1 MTKEKI
7 QHNFFFILL
16 GVMTAA
22 GLALLSPY
30 AGMFFV
36 STMFAIIFKPMHLWI
51 RRTLGGH
58 RNTSALIAT
67 VVVTLAVLVPLGF
80 FGFQI
85 FKEAK
90 DLYMFIANEN
100 VENGIVVKTGV
111 TLQRYAPQLA
121 PALSEDIG
129 QYVGKGLQW
138 VVTNLGA
145 IFSSVATIA
154 VDFILV
160 LFTLFFL
167 FRDEEVFRKMILAI
181 SPLQDAHSTE
191 LLDRV
196 EAAIASVTKGT
207 ILIALSQGFLAGV
220 GFAFVGIP
228 NPILWASVAMF
239 AAMIPAIGAGL
250 VIVPAVVYLAF
261 IGYMPE
267 ATILAVW
274 GLGVVGMVDN
284 LLRPMLI
291 GRGIKIHPL
300 IILFSAL
307 GGLQFFGIIGFFVGP
322 VVLAVLFALFEMYPK
337 IIQNHTEE
345 HPTA

>member
-16 GVMTAA
+16 GVMTVV
-22 GLALLSPY
+22 GLVLLSPY

-36 STMFAIIFKPMHLWI
+36 AIMFAIIFKPMHRGI
-51 RRTLGGH
+51 RRVVGD
-58 RNTSALIAT
+58 RPNVSALIAT
-67 VVVTLAVLVPLGF
+67 LIVMVVVLAPLSF
-80 FGFQI
+80 FGLQI

-90 DLYMFIANEN
+90 DLYLLIANESI
-100 VENGIVVKTGV
+100 ENGIVAKTGAA
-111 TLQRYAPQLA
+111 LQRYAPQLA

-129 QYVGKGLQW
+129 QYIGKGLQW
-138 VVTNLGA
+138 VVTNLGVV
-145 IFSSVATIA
+145 FSSVATII

-167 FRDEEVFRKMILAI
+167 FRDEEAFRKMILAA
-181 SPLQDAHSTE
+181 SPLQDAHSAE
-191 LLDRV
+191 LLDKV

-207 ILIALSQGFLAGV
+207 ILIALLQGVLTGIGFALAGL
-220 GFAFVGIP
+220 P
-228 NPILWASVAMF
+228 NPVLWASIAAF
-239 AAMIPAIGAGL
+239 AAMIPAIGTGL
-250 VIVPAVVYLAF
+250 VIVPAVAYLAF
-261 IGYMPE
+261 IGQTPS

-274 GLGVVGMVDN
+274 GLGIVGTVDN

-307 GGLQFFGIIGFFVGP
+307 GGLQFFGILGFFVGP

-337 IIQNHTEE
+337 IVQNHT
-345 HPTA
+345 

>member
-16 GVMTAA
+16 GVMTVA
-22 GLALLSPY
+22 GLVLLSPY

-36 STMFAIIFKPMHLWI
+36 SIMFAIIFKPMHL
-51 RRTLGGH
+51 RVRHLFGGH
-58 RNTSALIAT
+58 RNTSALIT
-67 VVVTLAVLVPLGF
+67 TLIVMMVVLIPLGF

-85 FKEAK
+85 FEEAK
-90 DLYMFIANEN
+90 DLYLLIANEDMG
-100 VENGIVVKTGV
+100 NGIVAKTG
-111 TLQRYAPQLA
+111 TALQRYAPQLA

-129 QYVGKGLQW
+129 QYLGKGLQW
-138 VVTNLGA
+138 AVTNLGV
-145 IFSSVATIA
+145 IFSSVATTM
-154 VDFILV
+154 VDFVLV

-167 FRDEEVFRKMILAI
+167 FRDEETFRKMILAL
-181 SPLQDAHSTE
+181 SPLQDAHSAE

-207 ILIALSQGFLAGV
+207 ILVALLQGVLTGL
-220 GFAFVGIP
+220 GFALVGMP
-228 NPILWASVAMF
+228 NPVLWASIAAF
-239 AAMIPAIGAGL
+239 AAMVPAIGTGL
-250 VIVPAVVYLAF
+250 VIVPAVAYLAL
-261 IGYMPE
+261 IGHMSA

-274 GLGVVGMVDN
+274 GVGIVGTVDN

-322 VVLAVLFALFEMYPK
+322 VVLAVLFTLFEMYPK
-337 IIQNHTEE
+337 IMQSHTEV
-345 HPTA
+345 